1 MHEKARDVADLF
13 ARGRIGRR
21 DLFRRMGQLGV
32 GIAAASYFVNE
43 AQTRA
48 MAADFDWKAN
58 KGKTL
63 TLLLNKHPYADAM
76 IADLDTFKNMTG
88 MDVKYDVF
96 PEDVYFDKVTAALS
110 SKSTQYDA
118 FMTGAYQ
125 TWQYGPAGWL
135 VDMNEYIKDPSK
147 TNPQYNWDDVLPNL
161 RASTAWS
168 GQPGAELGGP
178 GSHQW
183 AIPWGFELNSIT
195 YNRTYFDQV
204 GVQPP
209 KDLPGLVEVA
219 KKITDANKG
228 YYGIGVRGSRS
239 WATIHPGY
247 LSAFSNYGARD
258 FEMQGGKL
266 KASMN
271 SAPGKEVTRLWVKM
285 IQQSGP
291 KNWATYTWYQVGT
304 DLGAGASAMIYD
316 ADILGYF
323 MNGKDNK
330 EGGHLGFHAFAPEPA
345 GHRADAE
352 RLDLVAG
359 DEQLRQAEGRGLD
372 LPPVGVQHRARPVR
386 RAQDGLR
393 QPGPRLGLEGRRV
406 PAADR
411 QVLSRLPRAVRQV
424 GAGCEDLLHAAAAV
438 LEPDHRLGGD
448 AAAHGGERDPGRR
461 RPRPA
466 RRQHRQAAQAGRP
479 GLTV

>member
-1 MHEKARDVADLF
+1 MHEKARDVADRF

-21 DLFRRMGQLGV
+21 DLLRRMGQLGV

-76 IADLDTFKNMTG
+76 IADLDNFKNMTG

-266 KASMN
+266 KAAMN

-330 EGGHLGFHAFAPEPA
+330 EGGHLGFHAFAPNPQATEPTPNVWIWSLA
-345 GHRADAE
+345 MNNFGKQKDAAWTFLQWASSTEHDLFGARKMDFVNPVRASVWKDDEFRQRIAKSYPGYLE
-352 RLDLVAG
+352 QFDKSAPGAKIYFTPQPLFSNLTTDWAATLQRMVANEIPV
-359 DEQLRQAEGRGLD
+359 DDGLD
-372 LPPVGVQHRARPVR
+372 QL
-386 RAQDGLR
+386 
-393 QPGPRLGLEGRRV
+393 
-406 PAADR
+406 AASIDK
-411 QVLSRLPRAVRQV
+411 QLK
-424 GAGCEDLLHAAAAV
+424 
-438 LEPDHRLGGD
+438 
-448 AAAHGGERDPGRR
+448 
-461 RPRPA
+461 
-466 RRQHRQAAQAGRP
+466 QAGL
-479 GLTV
+479 G